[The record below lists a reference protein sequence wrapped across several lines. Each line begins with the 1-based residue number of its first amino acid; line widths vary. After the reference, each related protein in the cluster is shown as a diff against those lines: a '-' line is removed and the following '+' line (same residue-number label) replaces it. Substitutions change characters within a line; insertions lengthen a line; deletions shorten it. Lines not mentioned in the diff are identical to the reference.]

1 MKNLIKGVILAFV
14 IALSISNVI
23 SQNSINKKVLVTIG
37 NEDVTIGE
45 FTKVFEKNNT
55 EPDIYD
61 KDAVT
66 DYLNLYINFKLK
78 VMEAEALKMD
88 TASSFTKE
96 LAGYRTQL
104 AKPYFI
110 DETVNEELL
119 IEAYNRLIKDI
130 RASHILVM
138 VDENAIP
145 QDTLKA
151 YNKISNILDEIVAGK
166 EFTDAAVEHSEDPSA
181 RDRKAIP
188 NKQRFSAGNKGD
200 LGYFTVFNM
209 VYPFEN
215 AAYNTRLGE
224 ISPIVRTKYGY
235 HIVNV
240 TDIKDAMGNAE
251 VAHIFVA
258 LRPEAT
264 TEDSTRKAEK
274 INNIYAKIQ
283 EGLSFEDAV
292 IEYSE
297 DKGSI
302 KNEGKLSAF
311 SCNRVVPQFVATVDK
326 LEVNEI
332 SEPIKTAYGFHIIKL
347 ISIDTPGT
355 LEEESPKLKE
365 RLAKD
370 NRSLKSEDAVIAKIK
385 KDNKYKKYQKAITE
399 VIAAI
404 DTSILVNQFVADSLS
419 AMDLPVMKLKKN
431 KYTQFDFAKFV
442 QTKQRK
448 QDNIDKDVYLNQ
460 LYIEF
465 EKENCLSFM
474 DSHLED
480 QFPDFKDLVQEY
492 HDGILLFNL
501 TDEKVWTKAVK
512 DTIGLDEY
520 FLANRENYNWGER
533 VDASVYQLRDNT
545 IVNEV
550 KEIILSNDNDG
561 DIAKAFDLDSINS
574 VRILPDLYEVGDN
587 KYIDMVE
594 WKVGLSTPINSDVE
608 DLTVFIKINEVL
620 APTQKELN
628 EARGLVT
635 ADYQTYLEKA
645 WIEELKNKYPVSLN
659 NEVLDQIILQK
670 QK

>member
-14 IALSISNVI
+14 FTLSISNVI
-23 SQNSINKKVLVTIG
+23 SQNSIKNKELVTIG
-37 NEDVTIGE
+37 NEDVAVGE

-55 EPDIYD
+55 EPDIYE

-88 TASSFTKE
+88 TANSFTKE

-119 IEAYNRLIKDI
+119 VEAYNRLIKDI

-166 EFTDAAVEHSEDPSA
+166 DFADAAVEHSEDPSA
-181 RDRKAIP
+181 RDREAIP

-215 AAYNTRLGE
+215 AAYNTGLDE

-235 HIVNV
+235 HIVKV
-240 TDIKDAMGNAE
+240 TDIKDAMGSAE

-283 EGLSFEDAV
+283 DGLSFEDAV
-292 IEYSE
+292 VEYSE

-302 KNEGKLSAF
+302 KNQGTLSAF
-311 SCNRVVPQFVATVDK
+311 SCNSVVPQFVATVDK
-326 LEVNEI
+326 LEVDEI

-347 ISIDTPGT
+347 INIDTPGT
-355 LEEESPKLKE
+355 IEEEAPKLKE

-370 NRSLKSEDAVIAKIK
+370 NRSRKSEDAVIAKIK
-385 KDNKYKKYQKAITE
+385 SDNKYCVKPYNFPWNIFQKH
-399 VIAAI
+399 
-404 DTSILVNQFVADSLS
+404 
-419 AMDLPVMKLKKN
+419 
-431 KYTQFDFAKFV
+431 
-442 QTKQRK
+442 
-448 QDNIDKDVYLNQ
+448 NI
-460 LYIEF
+460 
-465 EKENCLSFM
+465 
-474 DSHLED
+474 
-480 QFPDFKDLVQEY
+480 
-492 HDGILLFNL
+492 
-501 TDEKVWTKAVK
+501 
-512 DTIGLDEY
+512 
-520 FLANRENYNWGER
+520 
-533 VDASVYQLRDNT
+533 
-545 IVNEV
+545 
-550 KEIILSNDNDG
+550 
-561 DIAKAFDLDSINS
+561 
-574 VRILPDLYEVGDN
+574 
-587 KYIDMVE
+587 
-594 WKVGLSTPINSDVE
+594 
-608 DLTVFIKINEVL
+608 
-620 APTQKELN
+620 
-628 EARGLVT
+628 
-635 ADYQTYLEKA
+635 
-645 WIEELKNKYPVSLN
+645 
-659 NEVLDQIILQK
+659 
-670 QK
+670 